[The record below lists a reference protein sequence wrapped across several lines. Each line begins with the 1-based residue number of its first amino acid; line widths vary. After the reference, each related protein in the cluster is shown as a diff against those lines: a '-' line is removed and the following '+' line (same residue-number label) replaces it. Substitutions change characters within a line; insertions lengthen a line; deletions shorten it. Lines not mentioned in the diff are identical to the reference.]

1 MTQSSRR
8 SNGKATQKNPVNS
21 RATRRKPNR
30 RRNFRKT
37 TNSNVVF
44 TADPSDVR
52 LRLKTG
58 ERHTVRQAF
67 LHGFDNGLGNLQ
79 LGDDGSLTL
88 SMVLFLPPSTTG
100 RILGALNKNT
110 SL

>member
-1 MTQSSRR
+1 MTQSSRQ
-8 SNGKATQKNPVNS
+8 SNGKVTKRNPVKR
-21 RATRRKPNR
+21 RAPPRNPNR
-30 RRNFRKT
+30 RRNFRKST
-37 TNSNVVF
+37 TQNVVF

-67 LHGFDNGLGNLQ
+67 LHGFDNGLGSLQ